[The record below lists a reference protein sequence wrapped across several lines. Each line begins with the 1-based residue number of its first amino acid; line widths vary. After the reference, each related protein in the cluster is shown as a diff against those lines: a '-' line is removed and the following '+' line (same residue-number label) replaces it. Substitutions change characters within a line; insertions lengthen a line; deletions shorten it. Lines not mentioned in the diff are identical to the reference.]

1 MNGVHIKRRSTH
13 TQAYAHHRA
22 ARFAI
27 ALQMLISYHH
37 SSPSQFSR
45 RMVSICLPPFHLKR
59 HKQNVIIFALF
70 LLFLSLHRF
79 FFWHTQT
86 RTPNWQNF
94 VATNVCVLMCKLLS
108 IDAYCIPKL
117 CMYAFQKPKK
127 QKQNACLIA
136 CLRERAWFIFIFLL
150 CHCLSIAIRFVCCEM
165 CNVHITH
172 QSCVK
177 KTTEWDNCENK

>member
-1 MNGVHIKRRSTH
+1 MNGVHIKRHSTH

-79 FFWHTQT
+79 FFGIHKHAHRIDKILWLQMFVCWCVNYFRLTLIVF
-86 RTPNWQNF
+86 QNCVCTHSKNQKNRNKTHAWLLTCASVLGSFLFFYSVIACQLLFVSF
-94 VATNVCVLMCKLLS
+94 VARCAMCILHIS
-108 IDAYCIPKL
+108 
-117 CMYAFQKPKK
+117 
-127 QKQNACLIA
+127 
-136 CLRERAWFIFIFLL
+136 RA
-150 CHCLSIAIRFVCCEM
+150 
-165 CNVHITH
+165 
-172 QSCVK
+172 
-177 KTTEWDNCENK
+177 